1 VNNAY
6 LLSEPYEINAYTDLA
21 KMSII
26 HLLVVQPAHLPL
38 VQLIF
43 LVIPKQHM
51 NISLP
56 LSIFSGLTSTG
67 KTAAKDFTI
76 IPLENN
82 YPKDIVS
89 SINVT
94 KIIQYLLIMVKDM
107 VVAVIYVSKTVAL
120 LM

>member
-1 VNNAY
+1 V
-6 LLSEPYEINAYTDLA
+6 
-21 KMSII
+21 
-26 HLLVVQPAHLPL
+26 
-38 VQLIF
+38 
-43 LVIPKQHM
+43 

-94 KIIQYLLIMVKDM
+94 NLNNTVFADYGQRYGSSRK
-107 VVAVIYVSKTVAL
+107 IYVSSKIGSITDSTF
-120 LM
+120 

>member
-1 VNNAY
+1 V
-6 LLSEPYEINAYTDLA
+6 
-21 KMSII
+21 
-26 HLLVVQPAHLPL
+26 
-38 VQLIF
+38 
-43 LVIPKQHM
+43 

-89 SINVT
+89 SIN
-94 KIIQYLLIMVKDM
+94 
-107 VVAVIYVSKTVAL
+107 
-120 LM
+120 

>member
-1 VNNAY
+1 V
-6 LLSEPYEINAYTDLA
+6 
-21 KMSII
+21 
-26 HLLVVQPAHLPL
+26 
-38 VQLIF
+38 
-43 LVIPKQHM
+43 

-94 KIIQYLLIMVKDM
+94 NLNNTVFADYGQRYGSSRK
-107 VVAVIYVSKTVAL
+107 IYVSSKIGSITDSTFLTSANIDNNIVNIKAL
-120 LM
+120 DAMAIDNYNTFSNSVL

>member
-1 VNNAY
+1 V
-6 LLSEPYEINAYTDLA
+6 
-21 KMSII
+21 
-26 HLLVVQPAHLPL
+26 
-38 VQLIF
+38 
-43 LVIPKQHM
+43 

-94 KIIQYLLIMVKDM
+94 NLNSILLIMVKDM
-107 VVAVIYVSKTVAL
+107 VVAVKYTYHQRLVAL
-120 LM
+120 LIQHFNVS